1 MLLKGKKILLTGATG
16 GIGRQLALQ
25 LAAEG
30 AELALVCFDAEKLQA
45 LAAEIGTQGGKAAVI
60 VADFTHAHA
69 VEGVAEAAMIKLRG
83 VDILINNAGILDFIM
98 FAEQEPKRI
107 AQMVQINLTVPMQLT
122 RALLPGF
129 MALNS
134 GQIVNIGSMFGSIGF
149 PHHACYSATKFG
161 MRGFSQALR
170 RELAGRDIAVTY
182 VAPRAVKTPL
192 NDLATAA
199 MQKATGTNVDAPE
212 AVAEKI
218 IAAIKRGNGDVY
230 IGQPESFFAWLNGF
244 LPALV
249 SMGLKKKTAIAAR
262 YASRKQP

>member
-69 VEGVAEAAMIKLRG
+69 VEGVAEAAMIKMRG

-107 AQMVQINLTVPMQLT
+107 AQMVQVNLTVPMQLT

-199 MQKATGTNVDAPE
+199 MQKATGTNVDEPE